1 MDQEFELEKTYDSK
15 KYEDQ
20 IYKNWESHKTFE
32 ANVNKDKKP
41 FTISMPPPNATG
53 VLHLGHATMLAIQD
67 IMIRFNRMKGLE
79 SLWLPG
85 TDHAAIATQSVVEK
99 LLQSQGIANPR
110 KELGRKKLLEEI
122 RKFVETSKDQIR
134 NQMRKMGASCDWSK
148 EKYTLDES
156 MNEAVNT
163 LFQRMFEDKIIYR
176 GGRIVNWDPKMQTTV
191 ADDELEYVEEKTN
204 FYYFQYGPVVIGTAR
219 PETKFKDKIIVVNP
233 KDKRYKD
240 LIGKKFEVEWIEG
253 KVMAEVIA
261 DECVDMELGTGAMTI
276 TPAHSAVDFEL
287 AQKYKLE
294 SPQIID
300 FEGKIRKDSSDE
312 FGGMPIKEARAKIV
326 EKLQKKGLVVKI
338 DENYI
343 HNISVSYRGKGI
355 IEPQIMKQW
364 FIDVNK
370 KVIEWKGK
378 KLSIK
383 EVLQDTVK
391 SKMININPKR
401 FDKIYFHW
409 IDNLKDWCISRQI
422 WWGHQIPVW
431 YEVSEQQLK
440 AFESTPDASSF
451 MLDQLAV
458 NSEAQF
464 GTKPPKDGH
473 YLQDPDTLDT
483 WFSSGIWTFATLGWP
498 HHTPEL
504 KYFHPTDVLETGYDI
519 LFFWVARMILAS
531 TYALRKDGFSED
543 QSIPFKN
550 VYLHGLI
557 RDRNGKKMSK
567 SNPET
572 CIDPLDMID
581 KYGADSLRLSLV
593 IGGTA
598 GNDMRLYEEK
608 IAGYRNFVNKI
619 WNASRFAISNI
630 TPEDLK
636 KDFTPDKVRSIGDK
650 WILTELQSLIKEAT
664 KDLENQRFSDAG
676 TKIYD
681 FTWSKYCDWYLE
693 CSKGEKK
700 NPEVLLYCLRSILKL
715 LHPFVPFVTEKIWES
730 ITTEKLLILENWPT
744 YAKELDF
751 KKEHKQF
758 EHIREIISRIRS
770 IRAEL
775 KVEPGKKIT
784 AIITSGNHKKLIQE
798 NENEL
803 CRLARL
809 EKIEYQESSKKIPQ
823 SKTFHIE
830 DTEVQLPLNEMV
842 DLEKEK
848 AKLIKEI
855 EKTKQE
861 IQVIEGKLS
870 NQGFVA
876 KAPKELVEKEKERLE
891 EEKKSLTKLSKQL
904 SEL

>member
-15 KYEDQ
+15 KHEDQ

-32 ANVNKDKKP
+32 ANVNKAAKP

-134 NQMRKMGASCDWSK
+134 NQMRKMGASCDWNK

-163 LFQRMFEDKIIYR
+163 LFQRMFEDKLIYR

-253 KVMAEVIA
+253 KVMAEVIG

-276 TPAHSAVDFEL
+276 TPAHSSVDFEL

-300 FEGKIRKDSSDE
+300 FEGRIREDASKE

-326 EKLQKKGLVVKI
+326 EKLEKKGLVVKI

-440 AFESTPDASSF
+440 AFESTPEASSF
-451 MLDQLAV
+451 MLDQLGV
-458 NSEAQF
+458 NSQAKF
-464 GTKPPKDGH
+464 GTKPPKNGH

-483 WFSSGIWTFATLGWP
+483 WFSSAIWTFATLGWP

-636 KDFTPDKVRSIGDK
+636 KDFAPDKVRSIGDK

-664 KDLENQRFSDAG
+664 KDLDNQRFSDAG

-730 ITTEKLLILENWPT
+730 ITTEKLLIIENWPT

-758 EHIREIISRIRS
+758 EHLREIISKIRS

-784 AIITSGNHKKLIQE
+784 AIITSHSHKKLIQE

-855 EKTKQE
+855 EGIKQQ
-861 IQVIEGKLS
+861 IQIIEGKLS

-876 KAPKELVEKEKERLE
+876 KAPKELVEKETERLA
-891 EEKKSLTKLSKQL
+891 EEKKSLTQLSKQL